1 LVRVFAR
8 ALSGGLSPHEP
19 VDSFSLSFS
28 LARPL
33 PKVRLAAMLLSG
45 TVFGA
50 LCAAANPAMA
60 AQVAADEV
68 ATDEVATAA
77 TEAAAP
83 EAEATVTEAEVTEAT
98 TDEPQPAWTF
108 ERLVSEVAARNPRI
122 RSQSAAAT
130 AAGFD
135 VVAARWQFFPAPA
148 VQVETSGQDR
158 QLIASVSQPI
168 YSFGRLEAD
177 LKAAKSRASLANVRV
192 EEAQYVLS
200 FRVLDLFG
208 QLLSTTRSLD
218 VFRQDLSRLGALEEM
233 IGRRVTAGVSAPV
246 DLNLVL
252 TRIRQ
257 SENNIVSLTAR
268 QNAALAGLSELLGAP
283 LTLQDIGLPTMPA
296 QTQALSDDSS
306 VAQDPVEQSLSYSP
320 VLKRAR
326 GDVEVA
332 NIDSKRAL
340 NAIKPTLYGKFEQ
353 RLDDGRYDTSSFPA
367 SRVLFGLQYSF
378 GSGLSSLSRADAAQ
392 AQAEGAKLSLEAA
405 REDVRASVRTD
416 LETRDA
422 ASRLVES
429 LRLNLMLQ
437 EETFG
442 SYNRLF
448 LAGKRSW
455 LDVLNVV
462 REVTE
467 NERALADAEV
477 QYLLSDYRL
486 QLQTGRII
494 W

>member
-1 LVRVFAR
+1 MTCAR
-8 ALSGGLSPHEP
+8 RASLLLGG
-19 VDSFSLSFS
+19 
-28 LARPL
+28 
-33 PKVRLAAMLLSG
+33 M
-45 TVFGA
+45 VFGV
-50 LCAAANPAMA
+50 CAAPSPALA
-60 AQVAADEV
+60 AQVVDDWASTQGAATQAAATEV
-68 ATDEVATAA
+68 AT
-77 TEAAAP
+77 TES
-83 EAEATVTEAEVTEAT
+83 
-98 TDEPQPAWTF
+98 QPIWTL
-108 ERLVSEVAARNPRI
+108 ERLVSEVAAQNPRI
-122 RSQSAAAT
+122 RAQSAAAK
-130 AAGFD
+130 AAGYD
-135 VVAARWQFFPAPA
+135 VTAARWQFFPAPA
-148 VQVETSGQDR
+148 VQAETSGKDR

-168 YSFGRLEAD
+168 YSFGRLESD
-177 LKAAKSRASLANVRV
+177 LKAAKSRSSLANVRV

-200 FRVLDLFG
+200 FRVLELFG
-208 QLLSTTRSLD
+208 QLLSTSRSLD
-218 VFRQDLSRLGALEEM
+218 VFRQDVTRLSALEEM

-246 DLNLVL
+246 DLNLVV

-283 LTLQDIGLPTMPA
+283 LTIQDIALPAIPE
-296 QTQALSDDSS
+296 QTLSYDSS
-306 VAQDPVEQSLSYSP
+306 VAQDPVEQSLAYSP

-332 NIDSKRAL
+332 NIDSSRAL

-353 RLDDGRYDTSSFPA
+353 RIDDGRYDTSAFPA

-378 GSGLSSLSRADAAQ
+378 GSGLSSLSRVGAAR
-392 AQAEGAKLSLEAA
+392 AQAEGAQLSLDAA
-405 REDVRASVRTD
+405 QEDIRASVRSD

-422 ASRLVES
+422 ALRLVES
-429 LRLNLMLQ
+429 LRVNLMIQ

-486 QLQTGRII
+486 QLQTGQIR

>member
-1 LVRVFAR
+1 MPQLRLLAPV
-8 ALSGGLSPHEP
+8 LGGLVFSTLWAVPSP
-19 VDSFSLSFS
+19 V
-28 LARPL
+28 
-33 PKVRLAAMLLSG
+33 V
-45 TVFGA
+45 
-50 LCAAANPAMA
+50 A
-60 AQVAADEV
+60 AQVAADETV
-68 ATDEVATAA
+68 ASDGAVTEVLTDES
-77 TEAAAP
+77 
-83 EAEATVTEAEVTEAT
+83 
-98 TDEPQPAWTF
+98 QPAWTF

-122 RSQSAAAT
+122 RSQSAAAS
-130 AAGFD
+130 AAGYD
-135 VVAARWQFFPAPA
+135 VAAARWQFFPAPA
-148 VQVETSGQDR
+148 VQVESSGKDR

-168 YSFGRLEAD
+168 YSFGRLESD
-177 LKAAKSRASLANVRV
+177 LKAAKSRASVANVRV

-208 QLLSTTRSLD
+208 QLLSASRSLD
-218 VFRQDLSRLGALEEM
+218 VFRQDLARLGALEGM

-283 LTLQDIGLPTMPA
+283 LTMQDVVLPTMLA
-296 QTQALSDDSS
+296 QTLSDDPS

-332 NIDSKRAL
+332 NVDSARAR
-340 NAIKPTLYGKFEQ
+340 NAMKPTLYGKFEQ
-353 RLDDGRYDTSSFPA
+353 RIDDGRYDTSAFPA

-378 GSGLSSLSRADAAQ
+378 GSGLSSLSRVDAAR
-392 AQAEGAKLSLEAA
+392 AQAEGAQLSLDAA
-405 REDVRASVRTD
+405 REDIRASVRTD

-477 QYLLSDYRL
+477 QYLVSNYRL
-486 QLQTGRII
+486 QLQTGQIK

>member
-1 LVRVFAR
+1 MPGALEGKLVRVFTKVFPA
-8 ALSGGLSPHEP
+8 GLSLYDSACSLLRP
-19 VDSFSLSFS
+19 VSLFG
-28 LARPL
+28 RMHR
-33 PKVRLAAMLLSG
+33 VRLVPLLLVGMVS
-45 TVFGA
+45 GA
-50 LCAAANPAMA
+50 LWVAPSPAVA
-60 AQVAADEV
+60 AQVAADEPV
-68 ATDEVATAA
+68 TSDEPITEVPTDES
-77 TEAAAP
+77 
-83 EAEATVTEAEVTEAT
+83 
-98 TDEPQPAWTF
+98 QPAWTF

-135 VVAARWQFFPAPA
+135 VAAARWQFFPAPA
-148 VQVETSGQDR
+148 VQVESSGKDR
-158 QLIASVSQPI
+158 QVIASVSQPI
-168 YSFGRLEAD
+168 YSFGRLESD

-208 QLLSTTRSLD
+208 QLLSTSRSLD
-218 VFRQDLSRLGALEEM
+218 VFRQDLARLGALEEM

-252 TRIRQ
+252 TRLRQ
-257 SENNIVSLTAR
+257 SENSIVSLTAR

-283 LTLQDIGLPTMPA
+283 LTIQDIILPTMPA
-296 QTQALSDDSS
+296 QTQTLSDDPA

-332 NIDSKRAL
+332 NIDSARAL
-340 NAIKPTLYGKFEQ
+340 NAMKPTLYGKFEQ
-353 RLDDGRYDTSSFPA
+353 RVDDGRYDTSAFPA

-378 GSGLSSLSRADAAQ
+378 GSGLSSLSRVDAAQ
-392 AQAEGAKLSLEAA
+392 AQAEGAKLSLNAA
-405 REDVRASVRTD
+405 QEDVRASVRTD

-486 QLQTGRII
+486 QLQTGQIR

>member
-1 LVRVFAR
+1 MPGALEGKLVRVFTKVFPA
-8 ALSGGLSPHEP
+8 GLSLYDSACSLLRP
-19 VDSFSLSFS
+19 VSLFG
-28 LARPL
+28 RMHQVRMVPL
-33 PKVRLAAMLLSG
+33 LLVGMVS
-45 TVFGA
+45 GA
-50 LCAAANPAMA
+50 LWVAPSPAVA
-60 AQVAADEV
+60 AQVAADEAV
-68 ATDEVATAA
+68 TSAEPVTEVPTDES
-77 TEAAAP
+77 
-83 EAEATVTEAEVTEAT
+83 
-98 TDEPQPAWTF
+98 QPAWTF

-135 VVAARWQFFPAPA
+135 VAAARWQFFPAPA
-148 VQVETSGQDR
+148 VQVESSGKDR
-158 QLIASVSQPI
+158 QVIASVSQPI
-168 YSFGRLEAD
+168 YSFGRLESD

-208 QLLSTTRSLD
+208 QLLSTSRSLD
-218 VFRQDLSRLGALEEM
+218 VFRQDLARLGALEEM

-252 TRIRQ
+252 TRLRQ
-257 SENNIVSLTAR
+257 SENSIVSLTAR

-283 LTLQDIGLPTMPA
+283 LTIQDIVLPTMLA
-296 QTQALSDDSS
+296 QTLSDDPA
-306 VAQDPVEQSLSYSP
+306 VAQDPIEQSLSYSP

-332 NIDSKRAL
+332 NIDSARAL
-340 NAIKPTLYGKFEQ
+340 NAMKPTLYGKFEQ
-353 RLDDGRYDTSSFPA
+353 RIDDGRYDTSAFPA

-378 GSGLSSLSRADAAQ
+378 GSGLSSLSRVDAAR
-392 AQAEGAKLSLEAA
+392 AQAEGAQLSLDAA
-405 REDVRASVRTD
+405 REDIRASVRTD

-486 QLQTGRII
+486 QLQTGQII

>member
-1 LVRVFAR
+1 MSRYSGFYPFAVFSILSHAR
-8 ALSGGLSPHEP
+8 RASLLLGGMIFGLS
-19 VDSFSLSFS
+19 
-28 LARPL
+28 
-33 PKVRLAAMLLSG
+33 AASG
-45 TVFGA
+45 
-50 LCAAANPAMA
+50 PAVA
-60 AQVAADEV
+60 AQAADDWAGTKGV
-68 ATDEVATAA
+68 V
-77 TEAAAP
+77 TEAAATEVP
-83 EAEATVTEAEVTEAT
+83 VTDA
-98 TDEPQPAWTF
+98 QPLWTLQ
-108 ERLVSEVAARNPRI
+108 RLISEVVAQNPRI
-122 RSQSAAAT
+122 RAQSAAAK
-130 AAGFD
+130 AAGYD
-135 VVAARWQFFPAPA
+135 VTAARWQFFPAPA
-148 VQVETSGQDR
+148 VQAETSGKDR
-158 QLIASVSQPI
+158 QFIASVSQPI
-168 YSFGRLEAD
+168 YSFGRLESD
-177 LKAAKSRASLANVRV
+177 LKAAKSRSSLANVRV

-200 FRVLDLFG
+200 SRVLELFG
-208 QLLSTTRSLD
+208 QLLSTSRSLD
-218 VFRQDLSRLGALEEM
+218 VFRQDVTRLSALEEM
-233 IGRRVTAGVSAPV
+233 IGRRVTTGLSAPV

-252 TRIRQ
+252 TRLRQ

-283 LTLQDIGLPTMPA
+283 LTMQNISLPGMPA
-296 QTQALSDDSS
+296 QTLSNDPA
-306 VAQDPVEQSLSYSP
+306 VAQDPVEQSLAYSP

-332 NIDSKRAL
+332 NIDSSRAL

-353 RLDDGRYDTSSFPA
+353 RIDDGRYDTSAFPA

-378 GSGLSSLSRADAAQ
+378 GSGLSSLSRVGAAR
-392 AQAEGAKLSLEAA
+392 AQAEGAQLSLDAA
-405 REDVRASVRTD
+405 QEDIRASVRSD

-422 ASRLVES
+422 ALRLVES
-429 LRLNLMLQ
+429 LRLNLMIQ

-486 QLQTGRII
+486 QLQTGQIR

>member
-1 LVRVFAR
+1 
-8 ALSGGLSPHEP
+8 
-19 VDSFSLSFS
+19 
-28 LARPL
+28 
-33 PKVRLAAMLLSG
+33 MLLSG

-83 EAEATVTEAEVTEAT
+83 KAEATVTEAEATVTEAEAAVTEAEVAEAT

-268 QNAALAGLSELLGAP
+268 QNAALAGLSELACRPCPHRRRHCLM
-283 LTLQDIGLPTMPA
+283 TLRSRRT
-296 QTQALSDDSS
+296 
-306 VAQDPVEQSLSYSP
+306 
-320 VLKRAR
+320 R
-326 GDVEVA
+326 
-332 NIDSKRAL
+332 L
-340 NAIKPTLYGKFEQ
+340 NK
-353 RLDDGRYDTSSFPA
+353 
-367 SRVLFGLQYSF
+367 
-378 GSGLSSLSRADAAQ
+378 
-392 AQAEGAKLSLEAA
+392 
-405 REDVRASVRTD
+405 ASVT
-416 LETRDA
+416 A
-422 ASRLVES
+422 P
-429 LRLNLMLQ
+429 
-437 EETFG
+437 F
-442 SYNRLF
+442 
-448 LAGKRSW
+448 
-455 LDVLNVV
+455 
-462 REVTE
+462 
-467 NERALADAEV
+467 
-477 QYLLSDYRL
+477 
-486 QLQTGRII
+486 
-494 W
+494 

>member
-1 LVRVFAR
+1 MLPQARLVTLLLGGM
-8 ALSGGLSPHEP
+8 LSGALWAAPSP
-19 VDSFSLSFS
+19 
-28 LARPL
+28 
-33 PKVRLAAMLLSG
+33 
-45 TVFGA
+45 
-50 LCAAANPAMA
+50 AAA
-60 AQVAADEV
+60 AQAAADESV
-68 ATDEVATAA
+68 AGVAALEASADES
-77 TEAAAP
+77 
-83 EAEATVTEAEVTEAT
+83 
-98 TDEPQPAWTF
+98 QSAWTL

-135 VVAARWQFFPAPA
+135 VAAARWQFFPAPA
-148 VQVETSGQDR
+148 VQVETSGEDR

-168 YSFGRLEAD
+168 YSFGRLESD

-208 QLLSTTRSLD
+208 QLLSTSRSLD
-218 VFRQDLSRLGALEEM
+218 VFRQDLARLGALEEM

-246 DLNLVL
+246 DLNLVQ

-283 LTLQDIGLPTMPA
+283 LTIQDIVLPTMPA
-296 QTQALSDDSS
+296 QAQTLSDDPA
-306 VAQDPVEQSLSYSP
+306 VAQAPIEQSLSYSP
-320 VLKRAR
+320 ILKRAR

-332 NIDSKRAL
+332 NIDSIRAL
-340 NAIKPTLYGKFEQ
+340 NAIKPTFYGKFEQ
-353 RLDDGRYDTSSFPA
+353 RVDDGRYDTSAFPA
-367 SRVLFGLQYSF
+367 SRILFGLQYSF
-378 GSGLSSLSRADAAQ
+378 GSGLSSLSRVDAAQ
-392 AQAEGAKLSLEAA
+392 AQAEGAKLSLDAA
-405 REDVRASVRTD
+405 QEDVRASVRSD

-486 QLQTGRII
+486 QLQTGQIR

>member
-1 LVRVFAR
+1 MPQLRLLAPV
-8 ALSGGLSPHEP
+8 LGGLVFSTLWAVPSP
-19 VDSFSLSFS
+19 V
-28 LARPL
+28 
-33 PKVRLAAMLLSG
+33 V
-45 TVFGA
+45 
-50 LCAAANPAMA
+50 A
-60 AQVAADEV
+60 AQVAADETV
-68 ATDEVATAA
+68 ASDGA
-77 TEAAAP
+77 
-83 EAEATVTEAEVTEAT
+83 VTEVLTAES
-98 TDEPQPAWTF
+98 QPTWTF

-122 RSQSAAAT
+122 RSQSAAAS
-130 AAGFD
+130 AAGYD
-135 VVAARWQFFPAPA
+135 VAAARWQFFPAPA
-148 VQVETSGQDR
+148 VQVESSGKDR

-168 YSFGRLEAD
+168 YSFGRLESD
-177 LKAAKSRASLANVRV
+177 LKAAKSRASVANVRV

-208 QLLSTTRSLD
+208 QLLSASRSLD
-218 VFRQDLSRLGALEEM
+218 VFRQDLARLGALEGM

-283 LTLQDIGLPTMPA
+283 LTMQDVVLPTMLA
-296 QTQALSDDSS
+296 QTLSDDPS

-332 NIDSKRAL
+332 NVDSARAR
-340 NAIKPTLYGKFEQ
+340 NAMKPTLYGKFEQ
-353 RLDDGRYDTSSFPA
+353 RIDDGRYDTSAFPA

-378 GSGLSSLSRADAAQ
+378 GSGLSSLSRVDAAR
-392 AQAEGAKLSLEAA
+392 AQAEGAQLSLDAA
-405 REDVRASVRTD
+405 REDIRASVRTD

-477 QYLLSDYRL
+477 QYLVSNYRL
-486 QLQTGRII
+486 QLQTGQIK

>member
-1 LVRVFAR
+1 MLQH
-8 ALSGGLSPHEP
+8 S
-19 VDSFSLSFS
+19 
-28 LARPL
+28 
-33 PKVRLAAMLLSG
+33 RLAALLLSG
-45 TVFGA
+45 TAFGA
-50 LCAAANPAMA
+50 LWAAPIPAVA
-60 AQVAADEV
+60 AQVEADEV
-68 ATDEVATAA
+68 AT
-77 TEAAAP
+77 
-83 EAEATVTEAEVTEAT
+83 EATVTEATVTEAT
-98 TDEPQPAWTF
+98 VTEAVAEEPQPLWTF

-135 VVAARWQFFPAPA
+135 VAAARWQFFPSPA

-208 QLLSTTRSLD
+208 QLLSATRSLE

-283 LTLQDIGLPTMPA
+283 LTVQDIGLPTMPA
-296 QTQALSDDSS
+296 QTLALSDDSS

-332 NIDSKRAL
+332 NIDSIRAL

-378 GSGLSSLSRADAAQ
+378 GSGLSSLSRVDAAQ

>member
-1 LVRVFAR
+1 MLQH
-8 ALSGGLSPHEP
+8 S
-19 VDSFSLSFS
+19 
-28 LARPL
+28 
-33 PKVRLAAMLLSG
+33 RLAALLLSG
-45 TVFGA
+45 TAFGA
-50 LCAAANPAMA
+50 LWAAPIPAVA
-60 AQVAADEV
+60 AQVEADEV
-68 ATDEVATAA
+68 AT
-77 TEAAAP
+77 
-83 EAEATVTEAEVTEAT
+83 EATVTEATVTEAVAE
-98 TDEPQPAWTF
+98 EPQPLWTF

-135 VVAARWQFFPAPA
+135 VAAARWQFFPSPA

-208 QLLSTTRSLD
+208 QLLSTTRSLE

-283 LTLQDIGLPTMPA
+283 LTVQDIGLPTMPA
-296 QTQALSDDSS
+296 QTLALSDDSS

-332 NIDSKRAL
+332 NIDSIRAL

-378 GSGLSSLSRADAAQ
+378 GSGLSSLSRVDAAQ

>member
-1 LVRVFAR
+1 MRLV
-8 ALSGGLSPHEP
+8 ALLCGGI
-19 VDSFSLSFS
+19 
-28 LARPL
+28 
-33 PKVRLAAMLLSG
+33 
-45 TVFGA
+45 VFGA
-50 LCAAANPAMA
+50 LCAASSTAVA
-60 AQVAADEV
+60 AQVADDDGAF
-68 ATDEVATAA
+68 TAA
-77 TEAAAP
+77 ATIEAPMAGP
-83 EAEATVTEAEVTEAT
+83 H
-98 TDEPQPAWTF
+98 PAWTL
-108 ERLVSEVAARNPRI
+108 ERLVSEVATQNPRI
-122 RSQSAAAT
+122 RAQSAAAK
-130 AAGFD
+130 AAGYD
-135 VVAARWQFFPAPA
+135 VTAARWQFFPAPA
-148 VQVETSGQDR
+148 VQAETSGKDR

-168 YSFGRLEAD
+168 YSFGRLESD
-177 LKAAKSRASLANVRV
+177 LKAAKSRSSLANVRV

-200 FRVLDLFG
+200 FRVLELFG
-208 QLLSTTRSLD
+208 QLLSTSRSLD
-218 VFRQDLSRLGALEEM
+218 VFRQDVTRLSTLEEM

-246 DLNLVL
+246 DLNLVV

-283 LTLQDIGLPTMPA
+283 LTLQDIALPAMPE
-296 QTQALSDDSS
+296 QTLSYDSS
-306 VAQDPVEQSLSYSP
+306 VAQDPVEQSLAYSP
-320 VLKRAR
+320 ILKRAR

-332 NIDSKRAL
+332 NIDSSRAL

-353 RLDDGRYDTSSFPA
+353 RIDDGRYDTSAFPA

-378 GSGLSSLSRADAAQ
+378 GSGLSSLSRVGSAR
-392 AQAEGAKLSLEAA
+392 AQAEGAQLSLEAA
-405 REDVRASVRTD
+405 QEDIRASVRTD

-429 LRLNLMLQ
+429 LRLNLMVQ

-486 QLQTGRII
+486 QLQTGQIR

>member
-1 LVRVFAR
+1 MLLQARLFAR
-8 ALSGGLSPHEP
+8 LLGGM
-19 VDSFSLSFS
+19 VC
-28 LARPL
+28 
-33 PKVRLAAMLLSG
+33 
-45 TVFGA
+45 GA
-50 LCAAANPAMA
+50 LLFAPSPLAD
-60 AQVAADEV
+60 AQA
-68 ATDEVATAA
+68 ATDNA
-77 TEAAAP
+77 
-83 EAEATVTEAEVTEAT
+83 VTESVTIDASAA
-98 TDEPQPAWTF
+98 EPQPAWTL
-108 ERLVSEVAARNPRI
+108 ERLVSQVASRNPRI

-130 AAGFD
+130 AAGYD
-135 VVAARWQFFPAPA
+135 VDAARWQFFPAPA
-148 VQVETSGQDR
+148 VQAETSGKDR
-158 QLIASVSQPI
+158 QLVASVSQPI
-168 YSFGRLEAD
+168 YSFGRLESD
-177 LKAAKSRASLANVRV
+177 LKAAKSRASLAQVRV

-208 QLLSTTRSLD
+208 QLLSTSRSLD
-218 VFRQDLSRLGALEEM
+218 VFRQDVARLRALEDM

-268 QNAALAGLSELLGAP
+268 QNAALAGMSELLGAP
-283 LTLQDIGLPTMPA
+283 LAMQDIVLPTMPA
-296 QTQALSDDSS
+296 QTLPYGPSI
-306 VAQDPVEQSLSYSP
+306 AQDPVEQSLSYSP

-332 NIDSKRAL
+332 NIDSARAV
-340 NAIKPTLYGKFEQ
+340 NSIKPTLYGKFEQ
-353 RLDDGRYDTSSFPA
+353 RIDDGRYDTSAFPA
-367 SRVLFGLQYSF
+367 SRLLFGLQYSF
-378 GSGLSSLSRADAAQ
+378 GSGLSSLSRIGAAR
-392 AQAEGAKLSLEAA
+392 AQAEGAQLSLDAA
-405 REDVRASVRTD
+405 QEDARASVRSD

-429 LRLNLMLQ
+429 LRLNLMIQ

-477 QYLLSDYRL
+477 QFLLSDYRL
-486 QLQTGRII
+486 QLQAGQIR

>member
-1 LVRVFAR
+1 MLPQARLVALLLGGM
-8 ALSGGLSPHEP
+8 LSGALWAAPSP
-19 VDSFSLSFS
+19 
-28 LARPL
+28 
-33 PKVRLAAMLLSG
+33 
-45 TVFGA
+45 
-50 LCAAANPAMA
+50 AAA
-60 AQVAADEV
+60 AQAAADEAVSGV
-68 ATDEVATAA
+68 AALEASSDES
-77 TEAAAP
+77 
-83 EAEATVTEAEVTEAT
+83 
-98 TDEPQPAWTF
+98 QPAWTL

-135 VVAARWQFFPAPA
+135 VAAARWQFFPAPA
-148 VQVETSGQDR
+148 IQVETSGEDR

-168 YSFGRLEAD
+168 YSFGRLESD

-208 QLLSTTRSLD
+208 QLLSTSRSLD
-218 VFRQDLSRLGALEEM
+218 VFRQDLGRLGALEEM

-246 DLNLVL
+246 DLNLVQ

-283 LTLQDIGLPTMPA
+283 LTIQDIILPTMPA
-296 QTQALSDDSS
+296 QTQTQTLSDDPA

-332 NIDSKRAL
+332 NIDSTRAL
-340 NAIKPTLYGKFEQ
+340 NAIKPTFYGKFEQ
-353 RLDDGRYDTSSFPA
+353 RVDDGRYDTSAFPA
-367 SRVLFGLQYSF
+367 SRVLFGLQYNF
-378 GSGLSSLSRADAAQ
+378 GSGLSSLSRVDAAQ
-392 AQAEGAKLSLEAA
+392 AQAEGAKLSLDAA
-405 REDVRASVRTD
+405 QEDVRASVRSD

-467 NERALADAEV
+467 NERALADSEV

-486 QLQTGRII
+486 QLQTGQIR

>member
-1 LVRVFAR
+1 MPGVLEGKLVQVFTKVFPAG
-8 ALSGGLSPHEP
+8 LSVYGSPFSLLRPFSLLGRMPQLRLLAPVLGGLVFSTLWAVPSP
-19 VDSFSLSFS
+19 V
-28 LARPL
+28 
-33 PKVRLAAMLLSG
+33 V
-45 TVFGA
+45 
-50 LCAAANPAMA
+50 A
-60 AQVAADEV
+60 AQVAADETV
-68 ATDEVATAA
+68 ASDGA
-77 TEAAAP
+77 
-83 EAEATVTEAEVTEAT
+83 VTEVLTAES
-98 TDEPQPAWTF
+98 QPTWTF

-122 RSQSAAAT
+122 RSQSAAAS
-130 AAGFD
+130 AAGYD
-135 VVAARWQFFPAPA
+135 VAAARWQFFPAPA
-148 VQVETSGQDR
+148 VQVESSGKDR

-168 YSFGRLEAD
+168 YSFGRLESD
-177 LKAAKSRASLANVRV
+177 LKAAKSRASVANVRV

-208 QLLSTTRSLD
+208 QLLSASRSLD
-218 VFRQDLSRLGALEEM
+218 VFRQDLARLGALEGM

-283 LTLQDIGLPTMPA
+283 LTMQDVVLPTMLA
-296 QTQALSDDSS
+296 QTLSDDPS

-332 NIDSKRAL
+332 NVDSARAR
-340 NAIKPTLYGKFEQ
+340 NAMKPTLYGKFEQ
-353 RLDDGRYDTSSFPA
+353 RIDDGRYDTSAFPA

-378 GSGLSSLSRADAAQ
+378 GSGLSSLSRVDAAR
-392 AQAEGAKLSLEAA
+392 AQAEGAQLSLDAA
-405 REDVRASVRTD
+405 REDIRASVRTD

-477 QYLLSDYRL
+477 QYLVSNYRL
-486 QLQTGRII
+486 QLQTGQIK

>member
-1 LVRVFAR
+1 MPPQARLVT
-8 ALSGGLSPHEP
+8 LLLGGMVS
-19 VDSFSLSFS
+19 
-28 LARPL
+28 
-33 PKVRLAAMLLSG
+33 
-45 TVFGA
+45 GA
-50 LCAAANPAMA
+50 LWVAPSPAMA
-60 AQVAADEV
+60 AQAAADEV
-68 ATDEVATAA
+68 LAG
-77 TEAAAP
+77 AAAIDTS
-83 EAEATVTEAEVTEAT
+83 A
-98 TDEPQPAWTF
+98 DESQPGWTL

-122 RSQSAAAT
+122 RSQSAAAS
-130 AAGFD
+130 AAGYD
-135 VVAARWQFFPAPA
+135 VAAARWQFFPAPA
-148 VQVETSGQDR
+148 VQVESSGKDR
-158 QLIASVSQPI
+158 QVIASVSQPI
-168 YSFGRLEAD
+168 YSFGRLESD

-208 QLLSTTRSLD
+208 QLLSTSRSLD
-218 VFRQDLSRLGALEEM
+218 VFRQDLARLGALEEM

-257 SENNIVSLTAR
+257 SENSIVSLTAR

-283 LTLQDIGLPTMPA
+283 LAIQDIILPTMPA
-296 QTQALSDDSS
+296 QTQTLSNDPA

-332 NIDSKRAL
+332 NIDSTRAL
-340 NAIKPTLYGKFEQ
+340 NAIKPTFYGKFEQ
-353 RLDDGRYDTSSFPA
+353 RVDDGRYDTSAFPA

-378 GSGLSSLSRADAAQ
+378 GSGLSSLSRVDAAQ
-392 AQAEGAKLSLEAA
+392 AQAEGAKLSLDAA
-405 REDVRASVRTD
+405 QEDVRASVRSD

-486 QLQTGRII
+486 QLQTGQIR

>member
-1 LVRVFAR
+1 
-8 ALSGGLSPHEP
+8 
-19 VDSFSLSFS
+19 
-28 LARPL
+28 
-33 PKVRLAAMLLSG
+33 MLL
-45 TVFGA
+45 FGA
-50 LCAAANPAMA
+50 LLTGAICAVPSPAIA
-60 AQVAADEV
+60 AQVADDEALREAPADES
-68 ATDEVATAA
+68 
-77 TEAAAP
+77 
-83 EAEATVTEAEVTEAT
+83 
-98 TDEPQPAWTF
+98 QLSWTL
-108 ERLVSEVAARNPRI
+108 ERLISEVAARNPRI

-130 AAGFD
+130 AASYD
-135 VVAARWQFFPAPA
+135 VAAARWQFFPAPA
-148 VQVETSGQDR
+148 VQAETSGEDR

-168 YSFGRLEAD
+168 YSFGRLESD
-177 LKAAKSRASLANVRV
+177 LKAAKARANLANVRV

-208 QLLSTTRSLD
+208 QLLSTSRSLE
-218 VFRQDLSRLGALEEM
+218 VFRQDVTRLSALEEM
-233 IGRRVTAGVSAPV
+233 IGRRVAAGVSAPV

-257 SENNIVSLTAR
+257 SENNILSLTAR

-283 LTLQDIGLPTMPA
+283 LTMDNIVLPTTPA
-296 QTQALSDDSS
+296 QTLSDAPA
-306 VAQDPVEQSLSYSP
+306 VVQDPVEQSLSYSP

-326 GDVEVA
+326 CDVELA
-332 NIDSKRAL
+332 NIDSARAL

-353 RLDDGRYDTSSFPA
+353 RIDDGRYDTSAFPA

-378 GSGLSSLSRADAAQ
+378 GSGLSSLSRVGAAR
-392 AQAEGAKLSLEAA
+392 AQAEGAQLSLDAA

-422 ASRLVES
+422 ASRLAES
-429 LRLNLMLQ
+429 LRLNLITQ

-448 LAGKRSW
+448 LAGRRSW

-467 NERALADAEV
+467 NERALAEAEV

-486 QLQTGRII
+486 QLQTGQIR

>member
-1 LVRVFAR
+1 ML
-8 ALSGGLSPHEP
+8 PH
-19 VDSFSLSFS
+19 
-28 LARPL
+28 A
-33 PKVRLAAMLLSG
+33 RLAALLLSG
-45 TVFGA
+45 TVFCA
-50 LCAAANPAMA
+50 LWAAPSPAVA

-68 ATDEVATAA
+68 AT
-77 TEAAAP
+77 
-83 EAEATVTEAEVTEAT
+83 EATVTEVTVTEALA
-98 TDEPQPAWTF
+98 DEAQPTWTF
-108 ERLVSEVAARNPRI
+108 ERLVSEVATRNPRI

-135 VVAARWQFFPAPA
+135 VAAARWQFFPSPA

-208 QLLSTTRSLD
+208 QMLSTSRSLE

-233 IGRRVTAGVSAPV
+233 IGRRVTAGVSASV

-257 SENNIVSLTAR
+257 SQNNIVSLTAR

-283 LTLQDIGLPTMPA
+283 LTMQDIVLPTTPA
-296 QTQALSDDSS
+296 QTLSDDPS

-332 NIDSKRAL
+332 NIDSIRAL

-353 RLDDGRYDTSSFPA
+353 RFDDGRYDTSSFPA

-378 GSGLSSLSRADAAQ
+378 GSGLSSLSRVDAAK
-392 AQAEGAKLSLEAA
+392 AQAEGAKLSLEAV

-422 ASRLVES
+422 ASQLVEA

>member
-1 LVRVFAR
+1 MHQVRMVPLLLVGMV
-8 ALSGGLSPHEP
+8 S
-19 VDSFSLSFS
+19 
-28 LARPL
+28 
-33 PKVRLAAMLLSG
+33 
-45 TVFGA
+45 GA
-50 LCAAANPAMA
+50 LWVAPSPAVA
-60 AQVAADEV
+60 AQVAADEAV
-68 ATDEVATAA
+68 TSAEPVTEVPTDES
-77 TEAAAP
+77 
-83 EAEATVTEAEVTEAT
+83 
-98 TDEPQPAWTF
+98 QPAWTF

-135 VVAARWQFFPAPA
+135 VAAARWQFFPAPA
-148 VQVETSGQDR
+148 VQVESSGKDR
-158 QLIASVSQPI
+158 QVIASVSQPI
-168 YSFGRLEAD
+168 YSFGRLESD

-208 QLLSTTRSLD
+208 QLLSTSRSLD
-218 VFRQDLSRLGALEEM
+218 VFRQDLARLGALEEM

-252 TRIRQ
+252 TRLRQ
-257 SENNIVSLTAR
+257 SENSIVSLTAR

-283 LTLQDIGLPTMPA
+283 LTIQDIVLPTMLA
-296 QTQALSDDSS
+296 QTLSDDPA
-306 VAQDPVEQSLSYSP
+306 VAQDPIEQSLSYSP

-332 NIDSKRAL
+332 NIDSARAL
-340 NAIKPTLYGKFEQ
+340 NAMKPTLYGKFEQ
-353 RLDDGRYDTSSFPA
+353 RIDDGRYDTSAFPA

-378 GSGLSSLSRADAAQ
+378 GSGLSSLSRVDAAR
-392 AQAEGAKLSLEAA
+392 AQAEGAQLSLDAA
-405 REDVRASVRTD
+405 REDIRASVRTD

-486 QLQTGRII
+486 QLQTGQII

>member
-1 LVRVFAR
+1 MVQVFTKVFPAELGLYGSPCSLIRPFSLFGGLVFATLW
-8 ALSGGLSPHEP
+8 AASSPA
-19 VDSFSLSFS
+19 V
-28 LARPL
+28 
-33 PKVRLAAMLLSG
+33 
-45 TVFGA
+45 
-50 LCAAANPAMA
+50 A
-60 AQVAADEV
+60 AQVAADEAV
-68 ATDEVATAA
+68 VSDEA
-77 TEAAAP
+77 
-83 EAEATVTEAEVTEAT
+83 VTEVPTAES
-98 TDEPQPAWTF
+98 QPTWTF

-122 RSQSAAAT
+122 LSQSAAAS
-130 AAGFD
+130 AAGYD
-135 VVAARWQFFPAPA
+135 VAAARWQFFPAPA
-148 VQVETSGQDR
+148 VQVESSGKDR

-168 YSFGRLEAD
+168 YSFGRLESD
-177 LKAAKSRASLANVRV
+177 LKAAKSRASVANVRV

-208 QLLSTTRSLD
+208 QLLSASRSLD
-218 VFRQDLSRLGALEEM
+218 VFRQDLARLGALEGM

-246 DLNLVL
+246 DLNLVM

-283 LTLQDIGLPTMPA
+283 LTMQDVVLPTMLA
-296 QTQALSDDSS
+296 QTLSDDPS

-332 NIDSKRAL
+332 NVDSVRAR
-340 NAIKPTLYGKFEQ
+340 NAMKPTLYGKFEQ
-353 RLDDGRYDTSSFPA
+353 RIDDGRYDTSAFPA

-378 GSGLSSLSRADAAQ
+378 GSGLSSLSRVDAAR
-392 AQAEGAKLSLEAA
+392 AQAEGAQLSLDAA
-405 REDVRASVRTD
+405 REDIRASVRTD

-477 QYLLSDYRL
+477 QYLVSNYRL
-486 QLQTGRII
+486 QLQTGQIK